1 MEQAAI
7 VLAGNSGELCCLG
20 ADSLV
25 IGRGA
30 VLKEGDDGENINH
43 EYAVSCSVVPW

>member
-20 ADSLV
+20 VDSLV
-25 IGRGA
+25 IGSGA
-30 VLKEGDDGENINH
+30 VLKEGDDGENTNH
-43 EYAVSCSVVPW
+43 DCVVNRNTIPW